1 MGAQGGLF
9 GQIGT
14 VAVVF
19 ILQAQIDALCDQVVV
34 YGLHHHEG
42 CLQTIVFRLLILRKC
57 VPAEGVLPFQHE
69 VFLLA
74 EVKEGV
80 PRGKG
85 RSVVGIAPSGQTACA
100 EGSVGEEGGD
110 GCFRGLQ
117 QEVDGLYRIV
127 FGKIVAFD
135 GVHRLAMG
143 KDLHPIEFR
152 QPSGTIARASPHLG
166 VPHQSPQCPFLER
179 EVECCL
185 LGHFEVFEQL
195 HRLVIFEH
203 THRLH
208 IAGLDVARGQSVVA
222 SQQVAPFDVEA
233 VDGLALVTDFAICR
247 NVDAR
252 DAAYDVFDV
261 AVGLSRERRDAIGE
275 GVTPLVHIVRLHRHF
290 AKGLCALAELHVLSL
305 RAVGEDDF
313 HGFVTEMGEFQSK
326 LPL

>member
-1 MGAQGGLF
+1 MPVVANARRADTSCRTNAVPSLSRSAVSGAQPRFQFPGGEMPPLAAFPGQEVVPTHVHLPPPLADASCGEVVDVAAQMGAQGGLF

-19 ILQAQIDALCDQVVV
+19 ILQTQIDALCDQVVV
-34 YGLHHHEG
+34 HGLHHHEG
-42 CLQTIVFRLLILRKC
+42 CLQTIVFRLLKLRKC
-57 VPAEGVLPFQHE
+57 VPTEGVLPFQHE

-100 EGSVGEEGGD
+100 EGCVGEEGGD
-110 GCFRGLQ
+110 GCFRVLQ

-152 QPSGTIARASPHLG
+152 QPSSTIARASPHLG
-166 VPHQSPQCPFLER
+166 VPHQSPQCPSLER

-185 LGHFEVFEQL
+185 LGHFEVFE
-195 HRLVIFEH
+195 
-203 THRLH
+203 
-208 IAGLDVARGQSVVA
+208 
-222 SQQVAPFDVEA
+222 
-233 VDGLALVTDFAICR
+233 
-247 NVDAR
+247 
-252 DAAYDVFDV
+252 
-261 AVGLSRERRDAIGE
+261 
-275 GVTPLVHIVRLHRHF
+275 
-290 AKGLCALAELHVLSL
+290 
-305 RAVGEDDF
+305 
-313 HGFVTEMGEFQSK
+313 
-326 LPL
+326 